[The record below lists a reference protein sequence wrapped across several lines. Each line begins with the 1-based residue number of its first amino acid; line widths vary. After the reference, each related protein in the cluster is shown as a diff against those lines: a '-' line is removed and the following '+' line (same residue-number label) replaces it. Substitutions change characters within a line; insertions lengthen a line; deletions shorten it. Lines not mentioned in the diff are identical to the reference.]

1 MTDPHLPT
9 VVEVIDKLAAVGSS
23 VQIAMHLRQ
32 QQCVGAAGASLSCP
46 VARYVRRETGESVQ
60 IGGVVY
66 LRPGVVGAEVVG
78 FLPDPIR
85 DFIEDFDGGR
95 YPDLIEG
102 TDDV

>member
-9 VVEVIDKLAAVGSS
+9 VVEVLDKLAVLGGSA
-23 VQIAMHLRQ
+23 QIAIHLQ
-32 QQCVGAAGASLSCP
+32 EQQCVGETGASLSCP
-46 VARYVRRETGESVQ
+46 VARYIRRETGESVQ
-60 IGGVVY
+60 VGGVVY

-95 YPDLIEG
+95 YPDLVDG